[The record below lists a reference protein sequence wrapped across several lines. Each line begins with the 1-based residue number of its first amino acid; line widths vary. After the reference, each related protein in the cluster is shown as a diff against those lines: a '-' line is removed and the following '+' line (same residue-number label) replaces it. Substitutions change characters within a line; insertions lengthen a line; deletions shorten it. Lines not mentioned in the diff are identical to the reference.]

1 MLYCIMPPTSANSN
15 YGRLFMGK
23 YSIYDDIAKRTG
35 GDIYIGVVGP
45 VRTGKSTFIKRFMEA
60 MVLPNIS
67 DPNVRERARDEMP
80 QSAAGKTVMTT
91 EPKFVPDEAVSVR
104 FGDCAEMRVKM
115 VDCVGYI
122 IPEAL
127 GAIENGEPRMVRT
140 PWREEP
146 MPFVE
151 AAEMGTERVIHEHS
165 TIGMLVSTDGTIG
178 DLPRDNYVAAEERII
193 SELKALGKPFAM
205 ILNSK
210 NPSSEDAIA
219 LAYELEDKYK
229 IPVALVSCMELDAE
243 DIRHILELVLH
254 EFPIAEARIQLPIWT
269 DALEAGHRIRTSIHD
284 SIVKCVCSLRKIG
297 EINGAFEPLE
307 QNDYVKSVTIDNIDL
322 GSGLAHVNVVLHD
335 DLFYEVISEMTGMDI
350 RDDKHLI
357 STLRELSDMRSKFE
371 RVADAIDDAEEK
383 GYGIVMPDIEE
394 LHLEEPEIV
403 KQAGGYG
410 VKLRASA
417 QSIHMIR
424 ANIETEINPIVG
436 SEQQSEE
443 LVKYMLHE
451 FEEDPRRIWESNMF
465 GKSLYELMNEG
476 LHTKLSNI
484 PEESRAR
491 LSETLERIINEGS
504 GGLIC
509 IIL

>member
-1 MLYCIMPPTSANSN
+1 MAQYD
-15 YGRLFMGK
+15 
-23 YSIYDDIAKRTG
+23 IYRDIATRTG
-35 GDIYIGVVGP
+35 GDIYVGVVGP
-45 VRTGKSTFIKRFMEA
+45 VRSGKSTFIKRFMEA

-67 DPNVRERARDEMP
+67 DSNAKARAKDEMP
-80 QSAAGKTVMTT
+80 QSAGGKTVMTT
-91 EPKFVPDEAVSVR
+91 EPKFIPDEAVQIRLDGGVQ
-104 FGDCAEMRVKM
+104 MRVRM
-115 VDCVGYI
+115 VDCVGYLV
-122 IPEAL
+122 PEAL
-127 GAIENGEPRMVRT
+127 GSVENGQPRMVRT

-151 AAEMGTERVIHEHS
+151 AAEMGTQRVINEHA
-165 TIGMLVSTDGTIG
+165 TIGMLVSTDGSIG
-178 DLPRDNYVAAEERII
+178 EIPRENYVEAEERIVR
-193 SELKALGKPFAM
+193 ELKELGKPFAM
-205 ILNSK
+205 ILNAAD
-210 NPSSEDAIA
+210 PRSESAIK
-219 LAYELEDKYK
+219 LAYELEAKYGV
-229 IPVALVSCMELDAE
+229 PVALVSCLELDAE

-254 EFPIAEARIQLPIWT
+254 EFPVSEMQFRFPSWVG
-269 DALEAGHRIRTSIHD
+269 ALEATHPIRASLCDTARR
-284 SIVKCVCSLRKIG
+284 CVADIRKIG
-297 EINGAFEPLE
+297 DVNSALE
-307 QNDYVKSVTIDNIDL
+307 VFGQNDNVFSVSADHLDL
-322 GSGLAHVNVVLHD
+322 GTGCAKISATLKDG
-335 DLFYEVISEMTGMDI
+335 LFYKTVSELTGMEI
-350 RDDKHLI
+350 SDDKHLI
-357 STLRELSDMRSKFE
+357 TTLRQLSAMKDQYD
-371 RVADAIDDAEEK
+371 RVAEALEDATEK
-383 GYGIVMPDIEE
+383 GYGIVMPDIED

-410 VKLRASA
+410 VKLRAAA

-443 LVKYMLHE
+443 LIKYMLRE

-484 PEESRAR
+484 PEESRVR